1 MKIQAIF
8 LASIA
13 ALYLASPALA
23 DDQKLG
29 VTVTM
34 PNTSTFMQGASLGT
48 PAPSYTAPQPFW
60 GDDSVSQTCA
70 KGAEVIRTTA
80 PKITP
85 RVCAALLSLE
95 LRQYPEVADAVAYK
109 RYFQCHIQ
117 RFIELQQTKSLS
129 AQELPSQQSKLPD
142 LYRYSGDQ
150 ESRSKN

>member
-1 MKIQAIF
+1 MKIQATL

-13 ALYLASPALA
+13 ALYLTSPALA
-23 DDQKLG
+23 DDQRPGATLNQ
-29 VTVTM
+29 
-34 PNTSTFMQGASLGT
+34 PNTSTLMQGASLGT
-48 PAPSYTAPQPFW
+48 PLPSYTAPQPFW

-109 RYFQCHIQ
+109 RYFQCHVQ
-117 RFIELQQTKSLS
+117 KFIELQQTKSLPAEQS
-129 AQELPSQQSKLPD
+129 PIQQSKLPD
-142 LYRYSGDQ
+142 LYRYCGDQ